1 MLSKKSKYA
10 INALVYL
17 AKQEDNRMVV
27 IQEIAEE
34 EKIPRKFL
42 EAILLDLKRNGIL
55 GSKQGKGG
63 GYYLLQRPNE
73 INLADVMRL
82 FDGPIAL
89 LPCATYKFFERCEEC
104 VDVETCG
111 IRDAMVELRNQ
122 TVNFLKATSLE
133 DILLREGQLT
143 EGSRETRQPH
153 KSQA

>member
-27 IQEIAEE
+27 VQEIAEE
-34 EKIPRKFL
+34 EHIPRKFL

-55 GSKQGKGG
+55 GSKKGKGG
-63 GYYLLQRPNE
+63 GYYMLQRPDE

-89 LPCATYKFFERCEEC
+89 LPCATYKFFEKCDEC
-104 VDVETCG
+104 KDEQICG

-122 TVNFLKATSLE
+122 TVNFLKATSLQ
-133 DILLREGQLT
+133 DLLNRENELVDGARQ
-143 EGSRETRQPH
+143 TRQP
-153 KSQA
+153 KRSQS